1 MASFFFWTSKQYHR
15 HTHTHTAVQR
25 CHCLNLFCVSAGSA
39 VTVLHERV
47 WEASACKTPDH
58 WPVHTLNDVSLS
70 VCRFHL
76 YFVSFPVLSC
86 LIVSPFIP
94 SICLSVRL
102 SLLLAFCGRCG
113 LSQWLRPPA
122 QQSSA
127 STRCP
132 LSPRPAP
139 AVTCDP
145 GGFEGPSEQCQ
156 DTLFW
161 VEGAV
166 CWKHQG
172 LMHMETWK
180 YQDF

>member
-1 MASFFFWTSKQYHR
+1 M
-15 HTHTHTAVQR
+15 
-25 CHCLNLFCVSAGSA
+25 CHCLSFLCFCRICRYSLAWARLRS
-39 VTVLHERV
+39 LSLQDPRSL
-47 WEASACKTPDH
+47 ASPHSNA
-58 WPVHTLNDVSLS
+58 VSLS

-102 SLLLAFCGRCG
+102 SLFLAFCGRCG

-180 YQDF
+180 YQEF

>member
-1 MASFFFWTSKQYHR
+1 MPLS
-15 HTHTHTAVQR
+15 V
-25 CHCLNLFCVSAGSA
+25 LFCVSAGSA

-47 WEASACKTPDH
+47 WESSACKTPDH
-58 WPVHTLNDVSLS
+58 WPVHTLNAVSLS

-113 LSQWLRPPA
+113 LSLKPRPWMCQWLHPPA

-145 GGFEGPSEQCQ
+145 GGSWGPLLTMLGYFVLGGGCSVLETPGSSC
-156 DTLFW
+156 
-161 VEGAV
+161 
-166 CWKHQG
+166 
-172 LMHMETWK
+172 TWK
-180 YQDF
+180 PGNIRNFKLT